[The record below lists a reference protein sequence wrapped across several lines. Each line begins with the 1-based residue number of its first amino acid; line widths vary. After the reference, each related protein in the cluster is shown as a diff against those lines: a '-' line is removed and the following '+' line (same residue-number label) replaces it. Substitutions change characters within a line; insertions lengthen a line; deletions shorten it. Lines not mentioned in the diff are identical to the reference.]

1 MAAAWPFRSRFLS
14 RSHADLFGETRESTV
29 GFHSYHEIVRS
40 DAPDPTPERP
50 RARAA
55 ASPSHHVCPWW
66 LGPILA
72 SPLRRL
78 IESPVRLLAPLV
90 RPGMTVV
97 EPGCGMGFFTLPL
110 ARLVGPTGK
119 VVCVDLQPRMID
131 GLRRRARRA
140 GLLDRIHALV
150 CTEDDAGLG
159 AFAGAADLAV
169 AIHMLHE
176 VPDASHLLTQLHAA
190 LRPGGLLLVVEPKGH
205 VSPDDLAHTLALAAA
220 AGLVNTGRTAG
231 GRGLSALLEKRE
243 AAS

>member
-1 MAAAWPFRSRFLS
+1 LV
-14 RSHADLFGETRESTV
+14 ES
-29 GFHSYHEIVRS
+29 
-40 DAPDPTPERP
+40 PERL
-50 RARAA
+50 
-55 ASPSHHVCPWW
+55 
-66 LGPILA
+66 LG
-72 SPLRRL
+72 
-78 IESPVRLLAPLV
+78 PLV

-119 VVCVDLQPRMID
+119 VVCADLQPRMID
-131 GLRRRARRA
+131 GLSRRARRA
-140 GLLDRIHALV
+140 GLSDRIHALV

-176 VPDASHLLTQLHAA
+176 VPDVSRLLTQLHAA

-205 VSPDDLAHTLALAAA
+205 VTPDDLVRTLALAAA
-220 AGLVNTGRTAG
+220 AGFTNTGRTAG
-231 GRGLSALLEKRE
+231 GRGLSAVLKKRE